1 VTPPGGGLAP
11 ARVSFPSGRVIQLGQ
26 QERPRPVFHSF
37 GRSVALWIVIGLLLV
52 ALFNIFEKQADHTP
66 ANLTRYSEFLDEVD
80 HGRVRDVTVRG
91 KIVDYTLTDHRSFAT
106 RAMDDPGLI
115 DRLAAKRVNF
125 EAAPVDDTVPTFK
138 QMLIN
143 WFPMLLLIAVWIF
156 FMRQMQQSR
165 GRADPQA
172 MGADPQAMTAPRFV
186 FRPWRNLS
194 LWVII
199 GLLLVALFGL
209 FPNPEERHPAN
220 PAPYSEFLDQV
231 DKGQVLDVTVR
242 SKIIRY
248 TLIDRRTFSTQAMDD
263 PRLIDRLAAKNVNF
277 RAAADDNE
285 PTLAK
290 ILINWFPMLLLIA
303 VWFYFMRQQSRE
315 RGDPTP

>member
-1 VTPPGGGLAP
+1 MTPPGGGLAP

-66 ANLTRYSEFLDEVD
+66 ANLTRYSEFLDEVER
-80 HGRVRDVTVRG
+80 GRVRDVTVRG

-172 MGADPQAMTAPRFV
+172 MGATPQAMAAPRFV
-186 FRPWRNLS
+186 FRPWRHLS
-194 LWVII
+194 LWII
-199 GLLLVALFGL
+199 VGMLLVALFGL
-209 FPNPEERHPAN
+209 FQNREERHPAN

-248 TLIDRRTFSTQAMDD
+248 TLIDALFRIPRSGRQGTGARRDGAQQDHPLYLDRPADLLDAGDGRSPADRT
-263 PRLIDRLAAKNVNF
+263 PR
-277 RAAADDNE
+277 
-285 PTLAK
+285 
-290 ILINWFPMLLLIA
+290 
-303 VWFYFMRQQSRE
+303 RQECELQSGGGR
-315 RGDPTP
+315 R